1 MNSNGVYAEFAYQD
15 DTSDLA
21 GGDYDALY
29 GHLKYTTKAG
39 GATLSA
45 GVEYLGENF
54 KTPLATVHLFD
65 GFCTTLWMRR

>member
-39 GATLSA
+39 GATSSQLVSNISVRTLKLLLRQSTFSMASA
-45 GVEYLGENF
+45 LLYG
-54 KTPLATVHLFD
+54 
-65 GFCTTLWMRR
+65 